1 MTDPVRPT
9 DHEARTLACAL
20 LRNARHGALGVIDPS
35 SGGPMVTRVA
45 VGWDGVDPLILI
57 SSLASHTAA
66 LLKDPRTSL
75 LIGEPGERGDPLTHP
90 RLTLMTTAHVADKAQ
105 GRAGWLRDHPK
116 STLYFDFTDFML
128 IRLSVTG
135 AHLNGGFGKAYRLV
149 PSDLSGP

>member
-9 DHEARTLACAL
+9 DNEARTLARTML
-20 LRNARHGALGVIDPS
+20 GQARHGALGVIDPA

-66 LLKDPRTSL
+66 LQKDPRTSL

-116 STLYFDFTDFML
+116 STLYFDFTDFLL
-128 IRLSVTG
+128 IRLSVTA
-135 AHLNGGFGKAYRLV
+135 AHLNGGFGKAYWLV